1 METTVRG
8 RVYKIIDQIAD
19 EKFLKQLLDW
29 LDQSQEAKEGAL
41 WGQLTD
47 EQKKETLK
55 SLKESDN
62 PDNLIS
68 QEDLKK
74 RHSEWL

>member
-47 EQKKETLK
+47 EQKKK
-55 SLKESDN
+55 
-62 PDNLIS
+62 P
-68 QEDLKK
+68 
-74 RHSEWL
+74 